1 MPAEDIL
8 RLLAERPPGVGGIA
22 VPGMPRGSPGM
33 EKPNGAVD
41 AFTEFDADGVQ
52 SDFNHQAGNA

>member
-1 MPAEDIL
+1 
-8 RLLAERPPGVGGIA
+8 
-22 VPGMPRGSPGM
+22 M